1 MKANSLSLNAIIV
14 PEPAITGGS
23 MTPLQ
28 MVNRIGLLEIISTFV
43 AAAIARLVYFAFLHP
58 LSIYP
63 GPPLA
68 AQTYLWYAA
77 VCFILLLCQPAPLCL
92 LTMSVD

>member
-1 MKANSLSLNAIIV
+1 
-14 PEPAITGGS
+14 
-23 MTPLQ
+23 MTLFQ

-43 AAAIARLVYFAFLHP
+43 AAAIIRLVYFAFLHP

-77 VCFILLLCQPAPLCL
+77 AVPSCFFANPLLSVYLLCPLITLSISQAL
-92 LTMSVD
+92 LYLF